1 MSFLILTQFP
11 GLAVGNCRRA
21 CVSPGCC
28 LGIFQPV
35 GTFGCCKD
43 TSFSVHF
50 QAWSRFCG
58 IGRCI
63 FWFPEGRRRHSRGC
77 PYSVPAPDLYRSL
90 PLYRPVCHA
99 FRAASVSRYLVFP
112 DFPTCWEIFFNVLGI
127 CRRRDN
133 GHWKSPGTCG
143 GEAPFSSVTAV
154 LSSLTQSFG
163 LPFICLPAIVCDRQ
177 GVCRCVKYLGSR
189 VQ

>member
-90 PLYRPVCHA
+90 PSYRPVCHA

-112 DFPTCWEIFFNVLGI
+112 DFPTCWEIFLNLLGNI
-127 CRRRDN
+127 FQRVE
-133 GHWKSPGTCG
+133 KYFSTCWEFAADG
-143 GEAPFSSVTAV
+143 ITGIGSHPVRAV
-154 LSSLTQSFG
+154 AKPLSRPL
-163 LPFICLPAIVCDRQ
+163 RQ
-177 GVCRCVKYLGSR
+177 CCHP
-189 VQ
+189 